1 MSYASQS
8 DLVSRYGTPML
19 IDLTDRAEPPAG
31 VIDAA
36 VVSQALADADA
47 AIDGYLLGRY
57 TLPLATTP
65 PLLRDLA
72 VPIAV
77 YKLHRDSVS
86 DKVRSDYLDAL
97 KILSQISTGVVRLAV
112 AGIEPAASGASGVRT
127 TDRARPLTP
136 ENLKGFI

>member
-1 MSYASQS
+1 MSYAAQS
-8 DLVSRYGTPML
+8 DLVARYGTPML
-19 IDLTDRAEPPAG
+19 IDLTDRADPPAG
-31 VIDAA
+31 TIDAA
-36 VVSQALADADA
+36 VVTQALADADA

-57 TLPLATTP
+57 SLPLATTP
-65 PLLRDLA
+65 ALLKDLA

-77 YKLHRDSVS
+77 YKLHRDTVS
-86 DKVRSDYLDAL
+86 DKVRADYLDAL
-97 KILSQISTGVVRLAV
+97 KTLSQIASGAVRLAV

>member
-1 MSYASQS
+1 MSYAAQS
-8 DLVSRYGTPML
+8 DLVARYGTPML
-19 IDLTDRAEPPAG
+19 IDLTDRADTPAG
-31 VIDAA
+31 TIDAA
-36 VVSQALADADA
+36 VVTQALADADA

-65 PLLRDLA
+65 ALLKDLA
-72 VPIAV
+72 APIAV
-77 YKLHRDSVS
+77 YKLHRDTVS
-86 DKVRSDYLDAL
+86 DKVRADYLDAL
-97 KILSQISTGVVRLAV
+97 KTLSLIASGAVRLAV